1 LFTGIVQNIGE
12 IILETP
18 VGDSIIFEISVPES
32 DFTDGL
38 KSGDSIA
45 VNGVCLTATNIE
57 KNKMKFTA
65 VKETLTK
72 TNLGELTKGSF
83 VNLEKAMSIDS
94 KLDGHLVQG
103 HVDTTGKVVGIIENI
118 DSHEFLIEFD
128 SKFRD
133 YIIKIGSVCI
143 NGVSLT
149 IAEIVKENENEN
161 NIIIKIAIIPFT
173 NNNTT
178 FQYLRINNS
187 VNIEFDMMGKY
198 IKRIFENSIK

>member
-1 LFTGIVQNIGE
+1 
-12 IILETP
+12 
-18 VGDSIIFEISVPES
+18 
-32 DFTDGL
+32 
-38 KSGDSIA
+38 
-45 VNGVCLTATNIE
+45 
-57 KNKMKFTA
+57 MKFTA

-161 NIIIKIAIIPFT
+161 KIIIKIAIIPFT

>member
-1 LFTGIVQNIGE
+1 MFTGIIQNIGE
-12 IILETP
+12 VVSDTTT
-18 VGDSIIFEISVPES
+18 GDSIIFEISSVES
-32 DFTDGL
+32 DFTNCL

-45 VNGVCLTATNIE
+45 VNGVCLTVTDIAENTI
-57 KNKMKFTA
+57 KFTA
-65 VKETLTK
+65 VKETLIK
-72 TNLGELTKGSF
+72 TNLGELRKGSH
-83 VNLEKAMSIDS
+83 VNLEKAMSVDS

-103 HVDTTGKVVGIIENI
+103 HIDTTGKVVEIIKNI

-133 YIIKIGSVCI
+133 YIIKIGSICI

-149 IAEIVKENENEN
+149 IADIMEENENK
-161 NIIIKIAIIPFT
+161 IIIKIAIIPFT
-173 NNNTT
+173 YIKTI
-178 FQYLRINNS
+178 FQYLEINNS